1 MTKSMH
7 NIEYFEAIQSNLTD
21 LKGKKAKTKDKF
33 IFGQNFENLTI
44 VTPALGNFYATLH

>member
-7 NIEYFEAIQSNLTD
+7 NIEYFEAIKSNLTD
-21 LKGKKAKTKDKF
+21 LKGKKAKF
-33 IFGQNFENLTI
+33 LIFGQNFENPTI